1 MYRGLSLAMLRVPS
15 SGASTNRRCVVAES
29 ATARPPAQSHG
40 ALGEVLPGFGLIA
53 VLIAL
58 LVLAGVSWPRSPDA
72 RELSDQGDGAAAA
85 VVPAAFRSS
94 PGQFAVV
101 IVVESE
107 EQAAALRE
115 LRDRGSLVSGAAI
128 ISLPLEIEV
137 SSLDHPADR
146 QIWDDHLQAVC
157 AATDCVKVLYLDLR
171 GLVPH

>member
-1 MYRGLSLAMLRVPS
+1 M
-15 SGASTNRRCVVAES
+15 AES
-29 ATARPPAQSHG
+29 PTARPPTQNHG
-40 ALGEVLPGFGLIA
+40 ALGEVLPGFVLIA

-72 RELSDQGDGAAAA
+72 RELSDPGDGAAAA
-85 VVPAAFRSS
+85 LVPAALRSS

-107 EQAAALRE
+107 EQAAAFRE
-115 LRDRGSLVSGAAI
+115 LRDRGGLVSGAGL
-128 ISLPLEIEV
+128 ISLPLDIEV

-157 AATDCVKVLYLDLR
+157 AATDCVRVLYLDLR
-171 GLVPH
+171 GLRPQ

>member
-1 MYRGLSLAMLRVPS
+1 M
-15 SGASTNRRCVVAES
+15 
-29 ATARPPAQSHG
+29 
-40 ALGEVLPGFGLIA
+40 PGFGMIA

-72 RELSDQGDGAAAA
+72 RELSDPGDGAAAA
-85 VVPAAFRSS
+85 LVPAAFRSS

-107 EQAAALRE
+107 EQAAAFRE
-115 LRDRGSLVSGAAI
+115 IRDRGSLVSGAAI

-146 QIWDDHLQAVC
+146 QIWDDHLRAVC
-157 AATDCVKVLYLDLR
+157 AATACGKVLYIDLR
-171 GLVPH
+171 SLMPH

>member
-1 MYRGLSLAMLRVPS
+1 MLRVPS
-15 SGASTNRRCVVAES
+15 SGAGTNRWCAVGES

-85 VVPAAFRSS
+85 LVPAAFRSS

-101 IVVESE
+101 VIVESE
-107 EQAAALRE
+107 EQAIPIRE
-115 LRDRGSLVSGAAI
+115 LMERGVLASGAGLN
-128 ISLPLEIEV
+128 SLPVAIEV
-137 SSLDHPADR
+137 SSLERPADR
-146 QIWDDHLQAVC
+146 EAWDDHLRAVC
-157 AATDCVKVLYLDLR
+157 AATECAKVLYLDLR
-171 GLVPH
+171 RVAAY

>member
-1 MYRGLSLAMLRVPS
+1 M
-15 SGASTNRRCVVAES
+15 AES
-29 ATARPPAQSHG
+29 PTARPPAQSHG
-40 ALGEVLPGFGLIA
+40 ALGEALPGFGMIA

-85 VVPAAFRSS
+85 VVPAVLRSS

-107 EQAAALRE
+107 EQAAALGE
-115 LRDRGSLVSGAAI
+115 LLDRGGLVSGAGL
-128 ISLPLEIEV
+128 ISLPLDIEV

-146 QIWDDHLQAVC
+146 QMWDVHLQSVC
-157 AATDCVKVLYLDLR
+157 AATDCVKVLYIDLR
-171 GLVPH
+171 SLMPH